1 MDRTIS
7 PLPSATFRDPFDR
20 ALLEIN
26 AAIAL
31 VVAGVA
37 ATITLCFLEVAE
49 DAASTGAMWAQT
61 AGVAFR
67 LRRDLPDS
75 VSLVIGPLVRA
86 AMAPIELESES

>member
-7 PLPSATFRDPFDR
+7 WLPPANVRDPLDG
-20 ALLEIN
+20 ALSKID

-37 ATITLCFLEVAE
+37 VTITPCFFESAE
-49 DAASTGAMWAQT
+49 EAAFAGAMWAQA

-67 LRRDLPDS
+67 LRRDPPDS
-75 VSLVIGPLVRA
+75 VSIVIGPRVSGSL
-86 AMAPIELESES
+86 APIDPESES